1 MNKLLLIASV
11 ILFALF
17 QSCEKDH
24 YYRINRKDWTKLSKG
39 DTIIFN
45 ASSSKDTFVVS
56 IGMTYYDSDKIY
68 HYEYLNIFYSPTNKK
83 ALNSDYYTIR
93 NYRATQI
100 EWNKQS
106 NGFLSDT
113 TLSLYNVVIKN
124 VFCFSNDKLY
134 GDTLP
139 LDNKK
144 VFYSNKYGVIQYEL
158 YNGQT
163 FVMDSSIL
171 MKYMKKQ

>member
-56 IGMTYYDSDKIY
+56 TDMTYFDSDKIY
-68 HYEYLNIFYSPTNKK
+68 HYEYLNTYYKK
-83 ALNSDYYTIR
+83 INITEKITSHYYETSRSYLWVRIQWDR
-93 NYRATQI
+93 FD
-100 EWNKQS
+100 
-106 NGFLSDT
+106 NGHEFDT
-113 TLSLYNVVIKN
+113 TLTLYNNKIDN
-124 VFCFSNDKLY
+124 VRCVNNYETS

-139 LDNKK
+139 TDTKRVLNT
-144 VFYSNKYGVIQYEL
+144 NKYGVIQYEL

-171 MKYMKKQ
+171 MKYMK